1 MTIMIIMSTPRQ
13 HGVALVYTLFV
24 LVVVL
29 LLGASGAQLALQG
42 EKAARGERD
51 RHIAFHAAEEALLDA
66 ENDIEAEPGAA
77 GRGARFAP
85 DSALGFPDGCGGAA
99 DGDRAGLCLRAAD
112 PVAPVWQS
120 VDLGAAGGQSVA
132 YGQFTGAAMPTGQ
145 GFLPARAPRYII
157 EAMPYH
163 LAGEEA
169 GLAPALAYRVTALGF
184 GAREADQVVLQTI
197 YRKQSSHAEVK

>member
-1 MTIMIIMSTPRQ
+1 MRIMIIMSAPRQ
-13 HGVALVYTLFV
+13 HGVALLYTLFV
-24 LVVVL
+24 LIVVL

-66 ENDIEAEPGAA
+66 ENDIEAEPGAT

-85 DSALGFPDGCGGAA
+85 DNALGFADGCGGAGA
-99 DGDRAGLCLRAAD
+99 GDQAGLCLRAAD
-112 PVAPVWQS
+112 AVAPVWQS
-120 VDLGAAGGQSVA
+120 VDLGAAGAQSVA
-132 YGQFTGAAMPTGQ
+132 YGQFTGAVMPTGQ

-157 EAMPYH
+157 EVLPYH

-197 YRKQSSHAEVK
+197 YRKQLSHAEVK